1 MLLQPGTRIADRY
14 ELTYPIGSGGM
25 GQVWAGYDERLD
37 RPVAVKFLRPGYAND
52 ADRQLVVERFK
63 REAKVT
69 ARLDHPG
76 VPAVHD
82 AGVIEDD
89 LYIVMQLVPGAE
101 FADLIAEQ
109 GPLPVPW
116 VAAIGAQICSVLA
129 AAHAASLVHRDLKP
143 RNLVLTQTGV
153 VKVLDFGVAAIL
165 DADLPKLTMTGETI
179 GTPTYM
185 APEQALGAGSVGPRA
200 DLYGLGC
207 VLFELIT
214 GQPPYE
220 SDTPLGMLHQHLDTP
235 VPHPGALRDD
245 VPKELDEL
253 VFALLAKDPQDRP
266 ESAGEVYVSLLRW
279 VTAELPP
286 MARAPQERSS
296 PDPTSPYRFPFGP
309 LPRDSVAGTRLV
321 AAQAA
326 PASIPSIDEVREA
339 RDRAMELIDD
349 ERFGQAADALA
360 TMLRRAA
367 PIYGNGSPEI
377 LEARVDYGAA
387 LMLAGDFRAALPMFE
402 QLGVDLAR
410 RYGSDHELVRECRQQ
425 VATCQAE
432 LGEATEAL
440 RTLRTLLAEVTV
452 AAGFPMR
459 QQIAVITASLGRI
472 GEAVGGLDDLLSDMR
487 RTPGV
492 GPADIQD
499 VEALRDH
506 LRRLMD
512 GTDH

>member
-1 MLLQPGTRIADRY
+1 
-14 ELTYPIGSGGM
+14 
-25 GQVWAGYDERLD
+25 
-37 RPVAVKFLRPGYAND
+37 
-52 ADRQLVVERFK
+52 
-63 REAKVT
+63 
-69 ARLDHPG
+69 
-76 VPAVHD
+76 
-82 AGVIEDD
+82 
-89 LYIVMQLVPGAE
+89 
-101 FADLIAEQ
+101 
-109 GPLPVPW
+109 
-116 VAAIGAQICSVLA
+116 
-129 AAHAASLVHRDLKP
+129 
-143 RNLVLTQTGV
+143 
-153 VKVLDFGVAAIL
+153 
-165 DADLPKLTMTGETI
+165 MTGETI

-185 APEQALGAGSVGPRA
+185 APEQALGAGPVGPRA

-220 SDTPLGMLHQHLDTP
+220 SDTPLGVLHQHLDTP
-235 VPHPGALRDD
+235 VPYPGAFRDD

-321 AAQAA
+321 AAQEA

-339 RDRAMELIDD
+339 RDRAMGLIED

-367 PIYGNGSPEI
+367 PIYGSGSPEI
-377 LEARVDYGAA
+377 LEARLDYGAA

-425 VATCQAE
+425 VAICQAE

-440 RTLRTLLAEVTV
+440 RTLRTLLAEVTG

-472 GEAVGGLDDLLSDMR
+472 GEAGGGLDDLLSDMR

-506 LRRLMD
+506 LRHLMD

>member
-1 MLLQPGTRIADRY
+1 VQQAGARIADRY

-25 GQVWAGYDERLD
+25 GRVWAGYDERLD
-37 RPVAVKFLRPGYAND
+37 RPVAVKFLKPGLASD
-52 ADRQLVVERFK
+52 ADRNLVVERFK

-82 AGVIEDD
+82 AGVIGDD
-89 LYIVMQLVPGAE
+89 LYIVMQLVPGTE

-109 GPLPVPW
+109 GPLPIPW

-143 RNLVLTQTGV
+143 RNLVLTPTGV

-185 APEQALGAGSVGPRA
+185 APEQALGVASVGPRA
-200 DLYGLGC
+200 DLYALGC
-207 VLFELIT
+207 VLFELLA
-214 GQPPYE
+214 GHPPYE
-220 SDTPLGMLHQHLDTP
+220 SDTPLGMLHQHLEAP
-235 VPHPGALRDD
+235 IPHPAALRDD

-253 VFALLAKDPQDRP
+253 VAALMAKDPQGRP
-266 ESAGEVYVSLLRW
+266 ESAVQVYVRLLHW
-279 VTAELPP
+279 VTAELPAL
-286 MARAPQERSS
+286 ARAPQERSS
-296 PDPTSPYRFPFGP
+296 ADPTSPYRFPFGP
-309 LPRDSVAGTRLV
+309 LPRDSVAGARLV

-339 RDRAMELIDD
+339 RNNAMALIDD

-360 TMLRRAA
+360 SMLRRAA
-367 PIYGNGSPEI
+367 PIYGSGSPEI

-387 LMLAGDFRAALPMFE
+387 LMLAGDFRTALPLFE
-402 QLGVDLAR
+402 QLGVDLAQ
-410 RYGSDHELVRECRQQ
+410 RYGPDHELVWDCRQQ

-440 RTLRTLLAEVTV
+440 RTLYSLLVDV
-452 AAGFPMR
+452 PGAAGFALR
-459 QQIAVITASLGRI
+459 QQIAVITAGLGRLD
-472 GEAVGGLDDLLSDMR
+472 EALDGLDALLSDMR
-487 RTPGV
+487 QTPGV
-492 GPADIQD
+492 DPAEIQD

-506 LRRLMD
+506 LRRLSD
-512 GTDH
+512 GTER